1 MRAKRDR
8 KLSLRRHGRARWTTL
23 VALFIAGFV
32 AFLPIAQAFCAIDL
46 PIKGSSVPAAAAA
59 HDHGDSHGGG
69 ETRDPCCDHSPLA
82 FAPSDNA
89 CDDAVA
95 GPGRAIETPATV
107 SASPLRSSLAVLA
120 QHGLLRGSL
129 PPPEP
134 RFRRLKRLLV

>member
-1 MRAKRDR
+1 M
-8 KLSLRRHGRARWTTL
+8 L
-23 VALFIAGFV
+23 VALFLAGFV
-32 AFLPIAQAFCAIDL
+32 AFLPIAQAFCAIDV
-46 PIKGSSVPAAAAA
+46 PGSVGNDSPAVAAA
-59 HDHGDSHGGG
+59 HDHGDLHGEGQVP
-69 ETRDPCCDHSPLA
+69 DPCCDHSPLA

-95 GPGRAIETPATV
+95 GPGRAVEAPPTV
-107 SASPLRSSLAVLA
+107 SASPLRSSFAVLA